1 MRSARQRIST
11 LPDPDPSPASV
22 SRCLRFLGLLVLSA
36 TLTSPAADWPRFL
49 GPGGDG
55 ASPDPVTTAW
65 SAEGPTVRWSR
76 EVGSGFSG
84 PIVTGN
90 RVLLHQ
96 RRGDEEILQCLDADQ
111 GGKLLWST
119 SQPTG
124 YRDDFGFDNGP
135 RATPAIHGNRVF
147 TFGAEGNLAA
157 FDLDSG
163 KVLWSSPLGR
173 QLGADKGFFGFASSP
188 LATGPLVLVNVG
200 APNKAGIVAVDSA
213 TGQIRWKSTSH
224 AASYSAPILTPLD
237 GAPRAVF
244 FTRAGLAVIDPTNGT
259 LLAEHPWR
267 ARQNASV
274 NAASPLAIGTNRI
287 FLTTSYDTGATLL
300 ELRDGKVR
308 AVWSNDESLSS
319 HYASVVHRDG
329 LIFGFH
335 GRQETGASLR
345 CIDAATGKVRWSKD
359 GLGSGSLLLAGDQ
372 LLVLTERGELIVAP
386 AVPDGFRPVAR
397 AQVLGSGTR
406 AFPALAN
413 GLWFGRDTKKLVCL
427 DLRTAGQGK
436 R

>member
-1 MRSARQRIST
+1 MRRVRQRFSA
-11 LPDPDPSPASV
+11 LPTPRLSALPAAV
-22 SRCLRFLGLLVLSA
+22 FLQALRLLALSAALSA
-36 TLTSPAADWPRFL
+36 TAADWPQFL
-49 GPGGDG
+49 GPRRDG
-55 ASPDPVTTAW
+55 TSPDPITTPWPAD
-65 SAEGPTVRWSR
+65 GPQVRWSR

-84 PIVTGN
+84 PVVVGK

-96 RRGDEEILQCLDADQ
+96 RRGSEEILECLDADQ
-111 GGKLLWST
+111 GGKMLWSA

-135 RATPAIHGNRVF
+135 RATPAVQENRVF
-147 TFGAEGNLAA
+147 TFGAEGTLSA

-163 KVLWSSPLGR
+163 KVLWSSALGR

-188 LATGPLVLVNVG
+188 LPAGALVLVNVG
-200 APNKAGIVAVDSA
+200 APNNAGIVAVEAA

-224 AASYSAPILTPLD
+224 GASYSAPILTPLE

-244 FTRAGLAVIDPTNGT
+244 FTRAGLAVVDPTDGR

-267 ARQNASV
+267 SRQNASV
-274 NAASPLAIGTNRI
+274 NAAAPLALGTNRI

-300 ELRDGKVR
+300 EIREGKVR
-308 AVWSNDESLSS
+308 SLWSNDESLSS

-335 GRQETGASLR
+335 GRQEYGASLR
-345 CIDAATGKVRWSKD
+345 CIDAATGKVRWTKD
-359 GLGSGSLLLAGDQ
+359 GLGSGSLMLAGQQ
-372 LLVLTERGELIVAP
+372 LLVLTERGELIAAP
-386 AVPDGFRPVAR
+386 AVPEGFRPAAQ

-413 GLWFGRDTKKLVCL
+413 GLWFGRDTRKLVCL
-427 DLRTAGQGK
+427 NLRTPGQTP
-436 R
+436 